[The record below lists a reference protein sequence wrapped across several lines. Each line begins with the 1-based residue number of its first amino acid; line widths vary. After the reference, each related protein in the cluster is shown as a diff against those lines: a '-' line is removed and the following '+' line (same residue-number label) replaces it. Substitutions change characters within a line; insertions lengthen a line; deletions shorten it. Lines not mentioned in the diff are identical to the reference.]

1 MQDYPPPLGASGAS
15 VANGKARAGISTYP
29 VTLLW
34 YPRIRP
40 DSDSWSLSSFSWA
53 MAEES
58 LLPAKGSS
66 PEFQRYSPPLGG
78 PTAAAAPEAP
88 PAPSTSVKTAANG
101 KAKVAHK
108 RQISQAIPRNE
119 RDNGELS
126 QPGAA
131 AASSRS
137 IEGGTQE
144 GTQEGT
150 RKSVRARKPMTRN

>member
-1 MQDYPPPLGASGAS
+1 
-15 VANGKARAGISTYP
+15 
-29 VTLLW
+29 
-34 YPRIRP
+34 
-40 DSDSWSLSSFSWA
+40 

-66 PEFQRYSPPLGG
+66 PGFQRYSPPLES
-78 PTAAAAPEAP
+78 PTAAAAPP
-88 PAPSTSVKTAANG
+88 VPSTSVKTAANG

-126 QPGAA
+126 RPEAAA
-131 AASSRS
+131 AASARS
-137 IEGGTQE
+137 IQGGTQE